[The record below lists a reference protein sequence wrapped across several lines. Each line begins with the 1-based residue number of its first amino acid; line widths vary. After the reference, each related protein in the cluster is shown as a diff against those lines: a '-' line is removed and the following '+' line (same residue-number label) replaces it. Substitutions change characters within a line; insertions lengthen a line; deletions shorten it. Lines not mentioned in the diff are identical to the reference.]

1 MSKKQLCIFLVT
13 LVAAASLIIMGSVVP
28 AAAAK
33 TLKIGAIY
41 SLTGLGS
48 EIETICRNGS
58 ELCKDWINEKGGITI
73 KGKKYLIDLVVE
85 DQKGVVDGAVAA
97 ATKLV
102 ERDRV
107 QFIIGQIVPD
117 VVIAAASVTE
127 PAKVLRS
134 LAWGGGIPAVMNPK
148 TPYTFRPVLSG
159 AEVIPVNYDYLLD
172 TYPHV
177 KTIAILQPDEP
188 GGQFFMM
195 VSQKEAEKR
204 GLKVV
209 AAEFTDP
216 QEQQD
221 FYPALTKLLA
231 AKPDA
236 VDLGTGFPIP
246 ISQKLKQVR
255 ELGFEG
261 PVFSPSP
268 VELYITLDIVGKDF
282 AYDYFNGSMDIESAE
297 VPPMIKKQKQLW
309 EAKYKT
315 RYMFESFQGWDALWC
330 LVQAIEAAQSLDP
343 TDVKTAWENIKSIE
357 TSYGTG
363 HMGGLKTYGVNH
375 LVVRPCPITAFAKK
389 GKVQL
394 IKWYTPSF
402 P

>member
-1 MSKKQLCIFLVT
+1 
-13 LVAAASLIIMGSVVP
+13 LVALVVGSLILTGNALP

-33 TLKIGAIY
+33 TLKIGVIH
-41 SLTGLGS
+41 SLSGLGS
-48 EIETICRNGS
+48 EVEIIMRNGAV
-58 ELCKDWINEKGGITI
+58 LCKEWINEKGGITI
-73 KGKKYLIDLVVE
+73 KGEKYLIDLIVE

-107 QFIIGQIVPD
+107 KFIVGQVVPD
-117 VVIAAASVTE
+117 VIIAAASVTE

-134 LAWGGGIPAVMNPK
+134 LAWGGGIPGTLNQD
-148 TPYTFRPVLSG
+148 TPYTFRPNLAG

-172 TYPHV
+172 TYPNV
-177 KTIAILQPDEP
+177 KTIALTNPDEP

-195 VSQKEAEKR
+195 VAQKEAKKR

-209 AAEFTDP
+209 ADDFRDA

-221 FYPALTKLLA
+221 FYPVLTKILA

-246 ISQKLKQVR
+246 ISLELKQVR
-255 ELGFEG
+255 ELGFKG
-261 PVFSPSP
+261 PVFSCAP
-268 VELYITLDIVGKDF
+268 VELYTIMDIAGKAF
-282 AYDYFNGSMDIESAE
+282 AYDFFNGSLDIESPD
-297 VPPMIKKQKQLW
+297 VPPMIKKLQKRW
-309 EAKYKT
+309 EAKYKS
-315 RYMFESFQGWDALWC
+315 RFIFEAYQGWDELWC

-343 TDVKTAWENIKSIE
+343 TDVKTAWENMKSIE

-363 HMGGLKTYGVNH
+363 HMGGLKTYGINH
-375 LVVRPCPITAFAKK
+375 LVVRPCPITAFVK
-389 GKVQL
+389 GKVKL

>member
-1 MSKKQLCIFLVT
+1 MSKNRLLILLVSLLISGFIF
-13 LVAAASLIIMGSVVP
+13 MGSAIHEV
-28 AAAAK
+28 AAAK

-58 ELCKDWINEKGGITI
+58 ELAKDWINEKGGITI
-73 KGKKYLIDLVVE
+73 KGEKYLIDLIVE

-102 ERDRV
+102 ERNQV
-107 QFIIGQIVPD
+107 KFIIGQIVPD

-159 AEVIPVNYDYLLD
+159 AEMIPVNYDYLRD
-172 TYPHV
+172 TYPKV
-177 KTIAILQPDEP
+177 KTVALTNPDEP

-195 VSQKEAEKR
+195 VARKEAEKH

-209 AAEFTDP
+209 AAEFHDA

-221 FYPALTKLLA
+221 FYPVLTKLLA

-236 VDLGTGFPIP
+236 VDVGTGFPIP
-246 ISQKLKQVR
+246 ISLKLKQLR
-255 ELGFEG
+255 ELGFKG
-261 PVFSPSP
+261 PVFNPSP
-268 VELYITLDIVGKDF
+268 VELYTILDIAGKDF
-282 AYDYFNGSMDIESAE
+282 CYDFFNASLDIKSPD
-297 VPPMIKKQKQLW
+297 VPLMIKELKKRW
-309 EAKYKT
+309 EAKYKS
-315 RYMFESFQGWDALWC
+315 RFMFESFQGWDALWC

-343 TDVKTAWENIKSIE
+343 TDVKTAWEKMKSIK

-363 HMGGLKTYGVNH
+363 RMGGLKTYGVNH
-375 LVVRPCPITAFAKK
+375 LVVRPCPITAFVK
-389 GKVQL
+389 GEVKL
-394 IKWYTPSF
+394 IKWYTPNF

>member
-1 MSKKQLCIFLVT
+1 MSKKRLCIML
-13 LVAAASLIIMGSVVP
+13 AALAVGSLIIMGSAVP

-48 EIETICRNGS
+48 EIETIVRNGS
-58 ELCKDWINEKGGITI
+58 ELCKEWINAKGGITI
-73 KGKKYLIDLVVE
+73 KGEKYLIDLVVE

-107 QFIIGQIVPD
+107 KFIIGQVVPD

-255 ELGFEG
+255 ELGFKG

-297 VPPMIKKQKQLW
+297 VPPMIKKEKQLW

-343 TDVKTAWENIKSIE
+343 TDVKTAWENMKSIE

-363 HMGGLKTYGVNH
+363 HMGGLKTYGINH
-375 LVVRPCPITAFAKK
+375 LVVRSCPISAFVK
-389 GKVQL
+389 GKVKL